1 MALNRISP
9 GSKCTIIET
18 GEKGI
23 IKKIFFYP
31 TKFEIEFS
39 DGSIE
44 HHTSKDIKITGI
56 KQDFAILKK
65 PEIPDD
71 GIGEMWSEFS
81 SFESR
86 SVVKQHFSTTKSIMW
101 EMLTS
106 LNLYNIWFYG
116 IQRSLPLLEMERY
129 VHKYSFSKMKIEPGA
144 FFKIRPMTIAPWFKC
159 RIMTVEKEKKFG
171 FTFKTNPFNEEYVQF
186 KIDDAS
192 RGIWLTCTRTSKGIF
207 SLLSQFNWDN
217 KSKIL
222 QELDRVV
229 PRTFENTSF
238 TQEVEQETS
247 DRGGFDNLSKEE
259 IVAYLVN
266 KGMDGDMDVVNA
278 HEDKVARGK
287 AKAMIVKIKRGAA
300 ERPKMPEIKERSD
313 SQKSSGGIEALSK
326 EDMVAYLVNKGMDG
340 DMDVV
345 NAHEDKVAR
354 GKAKAM
360 IVKIKRGAAEKPKMP
375 EISGSPKNDN
385 NIKTETKEDIMTRL
399 IPLGLDGNMDEIN
412 ALEDR
417 VLRGKIKAAIVRAK
431 RDKK

>member
-1 MALNRISP
+1 MVRV
-9 GSKCTIIET
+9 
-18 GEKGI
+18 
-23 IKKIFFYP
+23 F
-31 TKFEIEFS
+31 
-39 DGSIE
+39 
-44 HHTSKDIKITGI
+44 
-56 KQDFAILKK
+56 
-65 PEIPDD
+65 
-71 GIGEMWSEFS
+71 

-86 SVVKQHFSTTKSIMW
+86 SVVKHHFSTTKPIMW

-159 RIMTVEKEKKFG
+159 RIMTVEKKKFG

-238 TQEVEQETS
+238 TQELEQETS

-300 ERPKMPEIKERSD
+300 EKPKMPEIKERSD

-375 EISGSPKNDN
+375 EIKERSDSQKSSGGIEALS
-385 NIKTETKEDIMTRL
+385 KEDIVAYLVNKGM
-399 IPLGLDGNMDEIN
+399 DGDMDVVN
-412 ALEDR
+412 AHEDK
-417 VLRGKIKAAIVRAK
+417 VARGKAKAMIVKIKRGCSKTKNA
-431 RDKK
+431 

>member
-129 VHKYSFSKMKIEPGA
+129 VHKYSFSKMKIEPGS

-229 PRTFENTSF
+229 PKTFENTSF
-238 TQEVEQETS
+238 TQEVEQERS

-300 ERPKMPEIKERSD
+300 ERPKMPEI
-313 SQKSSGGIEALSK
+313 
-326 EDMVAYLVNKGMDG
+326 
-340 DMDVV
+340 
-345 NAHEDKVAR
+345 
-354 GKAKAM
+354 
-360 IVKIKRGAAEKPKMP
+360 
-375 EISGSPKNDN
+375 SGSPQNDN
-385 NIKTETKEDIMTRL
+385 NIKTETKEEIMTRL

-412 ALEDR
+412 SLEDR
-417 VLRGKIKAAIVRAK
+417 VLRGKIKAAIVKAK